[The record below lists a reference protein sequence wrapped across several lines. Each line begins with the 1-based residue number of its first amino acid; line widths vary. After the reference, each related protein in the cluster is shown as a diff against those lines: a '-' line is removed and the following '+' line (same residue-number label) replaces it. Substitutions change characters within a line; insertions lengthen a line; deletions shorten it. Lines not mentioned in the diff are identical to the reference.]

1 MKAKRNVVWLKRDLR
16 TQDHLPF
23 HQAELDSIDYLP
35 IYIFESDLLSHPDT
49 SERHLQF
56 IYRSIAQMNKVL
68 SAYGRE
74 VIIFHT
80 SAIEAFEYLAEQ
92 FDLDTIYSYQESGVQ
107 NTWNRDKTLKIFFR
121 DLGISWREFE
131 KDNVLRGIQ
140 NRADWDKIWY
150 QKIYEDILKN
160 DYSLTNHSKFL
171 HPFQME
177 AELKQICENY
187 SDDFQAPGEKSA
199 WAYLKSFCEDRG
211 QFYSKFISKP
221 TESRRSCGRIS
232 PYLAWGNLSIKQ
244 AYHHIKYHPNA
255 VNYKRSFN
263 GITMRLKWRS
273 HFIQKFEAECDYE
286 TLCVNRGYETLVYE
300 NNPELIDAWKKGLTG
315 LPLVDACMRCLQ
327 TTGWINFRMRALL
340 VSFLCH
346 HYDCDWRHG
355 VYHLAQLF
363 LDYEPGIHFT
373 QFQMQAGV
381 TGINTI
387 RVYNP
392 VKQSKDHDP
401 EGVFIRKWV
410 SELKHIPNE
419 FIHEPWLMTDMEK
432 QFYDGASD
440 YPTPRVDL
448 ETYPRNSRQKLWAHR
463 RDSLVKSEK
472 NRILTLHTR
481 PNAT

>member
-1 MKAKRNVVWLKRDLR
+1 
-16 TQDHLPF
+16 
-23 HQAELDSIDYLP
+23 
-35 IYIFESDLLSHPDT
+35 
-49 SERHLQF
+49 
-56 IYRSIAQMNKVL
+56 MNEVL

-80 SAIEAFEYLAEQ
+80 SAFEAFEYLAEQ

-107 NTWNRDKTLKIFFR
+107 NTWNRDKTLKTFFR

-160 DYSLTNHSKFL
+160 DYSLTNHGKFL

-187 SDDFQAPGEKSA
+187 SDDFQAPGEKECLGI
-199 WAYLKSFCEDRG
+199 LKNPSVKIEGSFI
-211 QFYSKFISKP
+211 SKFISKP

-244 AYHHIKYHPNA
+244 AYHYIKYHPNA

-300 NNPELIDAWKKGLTG
+300 NNPELIDAWKKGV
-315 LPLVDACMRCLQ
+315 LPV
-327 TTGWINFRMRALL
+327 
-340 VSFLCH
+340 CH
-346 HYDCDWRHG
+346 
-355 VYHLAQLF
+355 L
-363 LDYEPGIHFT
+363 
-373 QFQMQAGV
+373 
-381 TGINTI
+381 
-387 RVYNP
+387 
-392 VKQSKDHDP
+392 
-401 EGVFIRKWV
+401 
-410 SELKHIPNE
+410 
-419 FIHEPWLMTDMEK
+419 
-432 QFYDGASD
+432 
-440 YPTPRVDL
+440 
-448 ETYPRNSRQKLWAHR
+448 
-463 RDSLVKSEK
+463 
-472 NRILTLHTR
+472 
-481 PNAT
+481 